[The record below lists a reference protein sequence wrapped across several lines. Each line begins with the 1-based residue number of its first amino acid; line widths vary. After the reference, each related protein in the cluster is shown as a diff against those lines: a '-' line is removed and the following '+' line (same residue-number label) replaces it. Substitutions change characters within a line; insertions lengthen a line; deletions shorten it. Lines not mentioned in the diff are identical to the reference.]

1 MPRSE
6 SPGCGRARL
15 GGSGPS
21 ADGYLSV
28 ARSRG
33 HSSAARQ
40 IRPMDRLPWPVTV
53 TALRRAARPAGD
65 SETSFLLLSQPG
77 PGTRTT
83 D

>member
-1 MPRSE
+1 MRGE
-6 SPGCGRARL
+6 FFANNFARTQL
-15 GGSGPS
+15 RILKHGSS
-21 ADGYLSV
+21 
-28 ARSRG
+28 
-33 HSSAARQ
+33 
-40 IRPMDRLPWPVTV
+40 PWPVTV